1 MESDTYLHAGE
12 KIRGEE
18 KSALVLSIQP
28 SKRGGRSVRP
38 RTDGSRSRRENALTL
53 LHGATSERESESAR
67 KRKRRGTSLSLSFSP
82 RYLSTKVVIIYYYLY
97 YYVSTKATSI
107 EAIIFLNLLIFL
119 AIFIGLVRNSKVSY
133 FLRFNALQSLLINI
147 GIIIIS
153 FIFEIIFSPFLNSLI
168 IRTFSSTLLISI
180 FAVIVYC
187 VWSCTQGN
195 EPDLPIIS
203 EATKMQL

>member
-1 MESDTYLHAGE
+1 MPSIGAKILGVLLYMIPWADCLTFGNHLYLKYPFTQIIQIPAIPIILIE
-12 KIRGEE
+12 R
-18 KSALVLSIQP
+18 SIP
-28 SKRGGRSVRP
+28 FGI
-38 RTDGSRSRRENALTL
+38 L
-53 LHGATSERESESAR
+53 L
-67 KRKRRGTSLSLSFSP
+67 L
-82 RYLSTKVVIIYYYLY
+82 
-97 YYVSTKATSI
+97 
-107 EAIIFLNLLIFL
+107 FL
-119 AIFIGLVRNSKVSY
+119 AIFVGLVRNTKISY

-147 GIIIIS
+147 GIIIVN

-168 IRTFSSTLLISI
+168 IRTFSSTLLFSL

>member
-1 MESDTYLHAGE
+1 MPSIGAKILGVLLYMIPWADCLTFGNHLYIKYPFTQIIQIPAIPIILIES
-12 KIRGEE
+12 
-18 KSALVLSIQP
+18 SIP
-28 SKRGGRSVRP
+28 FG
-38 RTDGSRSRRENALTL
+38 
-53 LHGATSERESESAR
+53 
-67 KRKRRGTSLSLSFSP
+67 
-82 RYLSTKVVIIYYYLY
+82 
-97 YYVSTKATSI
+97 
-107 EAIIFLNLLIFL
+107 NLLLFL
-119 AIFIGLVRNSKVSY
+119 AIFIGLVRNTKISY

-147 GIIIIS
+147 GIIIVN

-168 IRTFSSTLLISI
+168 IRTFSSTLLFSL